1 MGKSHIH
8 SISFFFLLPSTP
20 LLPMN
25 DAVGVAV
32 RCDSSGFFSPIDEKP
47 LYVYRLGR
55 F

>member
-1 MGKSHIH
+1 MGKSHTLDIFFLSFAIH
-8 SISFFFLLPSTP
+8 STP
-20 LLPMN
+20 PMN